1 MEAQAK
7 VEEKEMDMG
16 EVISVYTRRQAIE
29 DGELVD
35 ISETSEAIEAGFKIP
50 VCVTRA
56 LWGKIDGYKED
67 GQVKNGR
74 LWDVCYLAL
83 IQFRK
88 DRQAG
93 KDCHIVEFRVKFYE
107 DKYPTAFYLVFNEFE
122 GFTIMH
128 PEDY

>member
-7 VEEKEMDMG
+7 VEEKEMEMG
-16 EVISVYTRRQAIE
+16 EAISVYTRRQAIE

-35 ISETSEAIEAGFKIP
+35 ISETSEAIEAGFNVP
-50 VCVTRA
+50 VCVTRT
-56 LWGKIDGYKED
+56 LWGKIDGHKED
-67 GQVKNGR
+67 AQDRNGR

-88 DRQAG
+88 ERQAG
-93 KDCHIVEFRVKFYE
+93 KDCHTVEFQVNFYE